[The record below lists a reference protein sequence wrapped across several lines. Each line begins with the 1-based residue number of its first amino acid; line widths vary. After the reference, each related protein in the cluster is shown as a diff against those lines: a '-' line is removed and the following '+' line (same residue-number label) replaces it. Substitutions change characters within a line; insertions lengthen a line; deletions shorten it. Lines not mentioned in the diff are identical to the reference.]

1 MMNCKKL
8 NFRSLIVTLVVL
20 VFSANTAYSF
30 NLKPIKEEVTDSIIT
45 TNVKAKLLKN
55 PVLNPLHISASTK
68 NGIVKLSGNIDS
80 SVQLEEAVIEA
91 GSVKNVKEVN
101 IDNLK
106 ISGSDQPLQDAIV
119 SANLKAKLIREDV
132 VSIRDFVENN
142 LSIEVKENSV
152 YLSGNAKDKNQIK
165 KIKWM
170 AKTCKNIKYVHS
182 NLQVA

>member
-1 MMNCKKL
+1 
-8 NFRSLIVTLVVL
+8 
-20 VFSANTAYSF
+20 
-30 NLKPIKEEVTDSIIT
+30 
-45 TNVKAKLLKN
+45 
-55 PVLNPLHISASTK
+55 
-68 NGIVKLSGNIDS
+68 
-80 SVQLEEAVIEA
+80 
-91 GSVKNVKEVN
+91 
-101 IDNLK
+101 
-106 ISGSDQPLQDAIV
+106 
-119 SANLKAKLIREDV
+119 